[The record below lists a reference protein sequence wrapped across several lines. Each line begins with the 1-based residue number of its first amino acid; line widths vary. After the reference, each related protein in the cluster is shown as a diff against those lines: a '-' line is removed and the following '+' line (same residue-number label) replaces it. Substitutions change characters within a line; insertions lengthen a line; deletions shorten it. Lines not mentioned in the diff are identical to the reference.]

1 MVAGA
6 AAGMVEH
13 LSMYPIDTIKTRM
26 QALSQPGAQ
35 LSNSTLLALRT
46 VVRRE
51 GMLGLYK
58 GFNAMAWGVG
68 PAHAVYFATYEGAK
82 EALGGN
88 QPGHQVLATG
98 AAGAL
103 ATVAADAVM
112 TPLDVVKQRLQLAN
126 TPYKGMLDCFVKML
140 KHEGPGAF
148 YRSYQT
154 TLVMN
159 IPFTAVHFATYESS
173 KLSLNMGEEDEGIGV
188 QMTAGGL
195 AGGAAAAITNPLDV
209 AKTRLQTEGVS
220 SKTRYGGGVSGV
232 LRQIYREEGLGGLMR
247 GLRPRVMFH
256 VPAAAVCWAT
266 YEYGKALLGAK

>member
-1 MVAGA
+1 MAPAKLLRRASTGLPPPL
-6 AAGMVEH
+6 
-13 LSMYPIDTIKTRM
+13 LSPHTDSEEEVSIDDLDLVKLLQYGSVFYTALNCFTYPLAVIKTRM

-35 LSNSTLLALRT
+35 LSNSTFLALRT

-88 QPGHQVLATG
+88 RPGHQVLATG

-173 KLSLNMGEEDEGIGV
+173 MSPRCARRIGAR
-188 QMTAGGL
+188 TCA
-195 AGGAAAAITNPLDV
+195 
-209 AKTRLQTEGVS
+209 R
-220 SKTRYGGGVSGV
+220 
-232 LRQIYREEGLGGLMR
+232 
-247 GLRPRVMFH
+247 
-256 VPAAAVCWAT
+256 
-266 YEYGKALLGAK
+266 